1 MYNVLLRACMQNVLH
16 TCLVTLESE
25 EKKYIYEREKRYVN
39 LPLIKLYLNSQI
51 RSSIFPISFTWEIK
65 KKKVYLSAM

>member
-25 EKKYIYEREKRYVN
+25 REKKKYIYERKKRE
-39 LPLIKLYLNSQI
+39 
-51 RSSIFPISFTWEIK
+51 RDMSI
-65 KKKVYLSAM
+65 YH